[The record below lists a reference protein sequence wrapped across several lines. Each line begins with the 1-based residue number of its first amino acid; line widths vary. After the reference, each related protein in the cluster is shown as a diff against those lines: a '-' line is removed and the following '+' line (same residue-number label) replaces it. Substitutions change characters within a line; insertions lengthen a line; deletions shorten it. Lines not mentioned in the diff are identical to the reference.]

1 MQLVNYGNDRMSK
14 NWVRCLFLCVFYHTV
29 GLGEQDFWRPSS
41 GCLVTNKIPE
51 PSVLICLFVIFWS
64 FFGHRHMSAECTT
77 ASVFPSHDQ
86 SVLRLGK

>member
-1 MQLVNYGNDRMSK
+1 MQCKRTETARDSVQLVNYGNDRMSK

-64 FFGHRHMSAECTT
+64 FLDTDT
-77 ASVFPSHDQ
+77 
-86 SVLRLGK
+86 